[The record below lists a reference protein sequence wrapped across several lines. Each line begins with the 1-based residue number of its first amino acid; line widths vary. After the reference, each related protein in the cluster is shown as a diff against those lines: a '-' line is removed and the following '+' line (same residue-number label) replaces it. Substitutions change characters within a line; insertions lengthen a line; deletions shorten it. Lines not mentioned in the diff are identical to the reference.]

1 MLFNS
6 FIFLDGIGVAKEQML
21 WNAGI
26 SSWDLFLEN
35 GTIPGVSATKKEAAD
50 TVLDEAAT
58 RFRKGDTGHFARLL
72 ETKDHWRCYDEF
84 KNRAIYLDIET
95 TGTSNRAPVTVV
107 GMYDGKRMH
116 TLVKG
121 QNLTEDNLRAILGQA
136 EMIITFN
143 GASFDI
149 PVIERAFPGAVPDVP
164 HLDLKHLLRRLGR
177 VGGLKMIEREMGIE
191 RDLRIQ
197 YLTGQD
203 AVYLWRLWQ
212 KHGTWNALET
222 LKEYNSEDCVN
233 LKTLADIACAEMTK
247 RLMGSAQV
255 TTKH

>member
-1 MLFNS
+1 MLCNS

-21 WNAGI
+21 WNTGI
-26 SSWDLFLEN
+26 SSWALFLEN
-35 GTIPGVSATKKEAAD
+35 GTIPGVSAAKKEAAD
-50 TVLDEAAT
+50 AVLDEAT
-58 RFRKGDTGHFARLL
+58 DRFRKGDTGHFARLL
-72 ETKDHWRCYDEF
+72 QMKDHWRCYDDF
-84 KNRAIYLDIET
+84 RNRAIYLDIET
-95 TGTSNRAPVTVV
+95 TGISSRAPVTVV

-116 TLVKG
+116 TLVRG
-121 QNLTEDNLRAILGQA
+121 QNLTGDNLRAILGQA
-136 EMIITFN
+136 GMIITFN

-177 VGGLKMIEREMGIE
+177 VGGLKMIEREMGVE

-212 KHGTWNALET
+212 KRGTWNALET

-233 LKTLADIACAEMTK
+233 LKTLADMACGEMTK

-255 TTKH
+255 ATKH